1 MIEQLK
7 KMLIRHEALRL
18 KPYKDSVGKLTIGVG
33 RNLDDRGITEAE
45 AMLLLSND
53 IGSAMNDAQSFPW
66 FKALDSVR
74 QDVVLDMLFNLG
86 KQRFSGFRKMIIAIE
101 NTGYPRAAD
110 EMLDSKWAQQVGLR
124 ATELSQMMRTGSY
137 KEGA

>member
-53 IGSAMNDAQSFPW
+53 IGSAMTDAQSFAW

-101 NTGYPRAAD
+101 NTDYPRAAD
-110 EMLDSKWAQQVGLR
+110 EMLDSKWARQVGLR
-124 ATELSQMMRTGSY
+124 ASELSQMMREGRY
-137 KEGA
+137 KETS

>member
-53 IGSAMNDAQSFPW
+53 IGDALADAKKFSW
-66 FKALDSVR
+66 FGQLDSAR
-74 QDVVLDMLFNLG
+74 QDVIVNMVFNLG
-86 KQRFSGFRKMIIAIE
+86 LTRFSGFKKMIAALE
-101 NTGYPRAAD
+101 HGNYPEAAD
-110 EMLDSKWAQQVGLR
+110 QMLDSKWARQVGLR
-124 ATELSQMMRTGSY
+124 ASELSQMMREGRY
-137 KEGA
+137 KETS